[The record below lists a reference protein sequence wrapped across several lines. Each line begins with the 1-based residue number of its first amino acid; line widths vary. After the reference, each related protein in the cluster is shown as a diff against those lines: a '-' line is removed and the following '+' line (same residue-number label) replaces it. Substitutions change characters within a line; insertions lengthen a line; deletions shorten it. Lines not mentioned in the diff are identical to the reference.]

1 MSTYRGEI
9 KNAKSI
15 ITVCIEKPIVISSVV
30 SQQLAW
36 APQGQDYKRFKVDEV
51 VSQGRI

>member
-1 MSTYRGEI
+1 MSTYRGERK

-36 APQGQDYKRFKVDEV
+36 APQGQD
-51 VSQGRI
+51 

>member
-30 SQQLAW
+30 SQLAW